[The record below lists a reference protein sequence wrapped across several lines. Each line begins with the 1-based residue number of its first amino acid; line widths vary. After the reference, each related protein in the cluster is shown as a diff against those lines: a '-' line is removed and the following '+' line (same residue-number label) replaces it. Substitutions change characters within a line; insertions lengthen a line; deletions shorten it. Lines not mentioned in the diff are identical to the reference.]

1 MKWTDEAEAAVRN
14 VPFFVRKRVRERVER
29 DTAAAGRDRVTLID
43 VQSTR
48 QRFLSGMSA
57 EIKGYRLEACFGSGG
72 CPNAVA
78 SSAVLV
84 TRLETALVETDMLT
98 LLRERVGPDLK
109 FHHEF
114 TVTLADCPNACS
126 QPQIRDV
133 GLLAARMPAF
143 GEAPCSG
150 CAECVSACREG
161 AVTLGYG
168 DDRPSVDTAK
178 CLGCDHCV
186 RACAT
191 GHLVSGP
198 VLWRVLL
205 GGKLGRHPR
214 LGMEL
219 PGMYDDDAVVALVR
233 ACLNFWQEHCLA
245 GERFSERF
253 SPEDIPALRALHG
266 FKDNKNRAKFP
277 AT

>member
-29 DTAAAGRDRVTLID
+29 DATAAGRDRVTLAD
-43 VQSTR
+43 VQATR
-48 QRFLSGMSA
+48 QRFLSGMSS

-72 CPNAVA
+72 CPNAVT
-78 SSAVLV
+78 SSAALV
-84 TRLETALVETDMLT
+84 ARLETALAEADLLT
-98 LLRERVGPDLK
+98 PLRERVGPDLK

-114 TVTLADCPNACS
+114 TVALADCPNACS

-133 GLLAARMPAF
+133 GLLAARIPVR
-143 GEAPCSG
+143 GDAPCSG
-150 CAECVSACREG
+150 CGACVSACREK
-161 AVTLGYG
+161 AITLGTG
-168 DDRPSVDTAK
+168 DERPSVDPAT

-186 RACAT
+186 RACPT

-198 VLWRVLL
+198 ALWRVLL
-205 GGKLGRHPR
+205 AGKLGRHPR

-219 PGMYDDDAVVALVR
+219 SGLHDDDAVVALVR
-233 ACLNFWQEHCLA
+233 ACMNFWRERCLA

-253 SPEDIPALRALHG
+253 SAEDIPDLLAAAGIRG
-266 FKDNKNRAKFP
+266 
-277 AT
+277 